1 MSTTDGALP
10 ADLLEALSAY
20 DTPTICNAL
29 EIVAPER
36 RAVGF
41 TVEPLVAARPTLPP
55 MVGYARTASI
65 RARQPSTLDREAAK
79 ALRLSYYEYVATGP
93 MPTIVVIQDLDAPS
107 SGYGAFWGEVQS
119 NVHKGL
125 GCLGGITDGSIRD
138 LDMLAPGFQLLAG
151 RVGPSHAH
159 VHLVGHG
166 APVNVAGM
174 LVASGDLVHADRHG
188 AVVVPAAVAAK
199 LPEACE
205 LLGRREAVIL
215 EAARRSDFGFEV
227 LKKALAD
234 AEEIH

>member
-1 MSTTDGALP
+1 MSESDAP
-10 ADLLEALSAY
+10 VRAAIVEALKAY
-20 DTPTICNAL
+20 DTPTVCNAL

-41 TVEPLVAARPTLPP
+41 TVEPLVAARPTLAP
-55 MVGYARTASI
+55 MVGYARTATI
-65 RARQPSTLDREAAK
+65 RARQPNTLEAAEAK
-79 ALRLSYYEYVATGP
+79 ATRLGYYEYVASGP
-93 MPTIVVIQDLDAPS
+93 MPAIVVIQDLDAPS
-107 SGYGAFWGEVQS
+107 RGYGAFWGEVQS

-125 GCLGGITDGSIRD
+125 GCVGGITDGSIRD

-159 VHLVGHG
+159 VHLVGYG

-205 LLGRREAVIL
+205 LLGRKEAVIL
-215 EAARRSDFGFEV
+215 EAARRPDFGFDV
-227 LKKALAD
+227 LKQALAD